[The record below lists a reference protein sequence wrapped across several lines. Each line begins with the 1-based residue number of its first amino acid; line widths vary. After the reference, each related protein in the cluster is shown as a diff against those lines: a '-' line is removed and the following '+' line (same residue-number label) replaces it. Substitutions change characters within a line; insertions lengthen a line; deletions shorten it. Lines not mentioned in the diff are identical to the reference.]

1 MLSTSVAREAHGQSY
16 LRCRKG
22 IVDGTSIKL
31 GLPHHRNSIADLGIE
46 LKIPFHCIVDRKR
59 LAFSCYTSRRASLPR
74 RGLWKC
80 QKFDSL
86 LLTLLLLKVIEVAA
100 AVCCCCSNEVEKL
113 CLSSSY
119 ASSSRLWIRRR
130 GRLQKPFLSSLLP
143 KSSFCARQITL
154 ALSKNMGVVR
164 MLLRFYSAF

>member
-1 MLSTSVAREAHGQSY
+1 MVNLY

-22 IVDGTSIKL
+22 SIVDGTSIKL

-100 AVCCCCSNEVEKL
+100 AVCCCCCSNEVEKL

-130 GRLQKPFLSSLLP
+130 RKLQKPFLSSLEEKFL
-143 KSSFCARQITL
+143 FARD
-154 ALSKNMGVVR
+154 R
-164 MLLRFYSAF
+164 LLWH

>member
-1 MLSTSVAREAHGQSY
+1 MAPQLSWGLIIAPASVCDWPKEEQGVA
-16 LRCRKG
+16 
-22 IVDGTSIKL
+22 
-31 GLPHHRNSIADLGIE
+31 IE

-130 GRLQKPFLSSLLP
+130 RKLQKPFLSSLEEKFL
-143 KSSFCARQITL
+143 FARD
-154 ALSKNMGVVR
+154 R
-164 MLLRFYSAF
+164 LLWHWAKTWE